1 MFDIYE
7 IMDNAKV
14 SVLAVPQHGLS
25 VLPPAGAEEGAV
37 ASAKRADTS
46 VQAPAS
52 LEGKR
57 RGQSDRT
64 SLSPEAQRQLERLRA
79 RDREVR
85 AHEMAHLAAAG
96 GYATSGMQLTYE
108 TGPDG
113 RQYAVGGEVG
123 IDVSPGRTPE
133 ETIAKMQVVQRA
145 ALAPAEPSPQDQRVA
160 ALAAQQM
167 AQAAVEL
174 SRREV
179 GGAEDESATDRQ
191 GIGRTAE
198 KRVGKV
204 VNDNP
209 LVAAGIEARQAWQT
223 RLRLQA

>member
-1 MFDIYE
+1 M
-7 IMDNAKV
+7 
-14 SVLAVPQHGLS
+14 
-25 VLPPAGAEEGAV
+25 
-37 ASAKRADTS
+37 
-46 VQAPAS
+46 
-52 LEGKR
+52 EGKAR
-57 RGQSDRT
+57 RQRDRA
-64 SLSPEAQRQLERLRA
+64 SLSPEAQRQLEQLKA

-167 AQAAVEL
+167 AQAMAEL
-174 SRREV
+174 ARQEDGSA
-179 GGAEDESATDRQ
+179 AEATRQ
-191 GIGRTAE
+191 GGRQNEA
-198 KRVGKV
+198 V
-204 VNDNP
+204 VPPAPEAQAGDSRSKDSP
-209 LVAAGIEARQAWQT
+209 LVAAGIEARQAWRI
-223 RLRLQA
+223 RLRLQR

>member
-1 MFDIYE
+1 M
-7 IMDNAKV
+7 
-14 SVLAVPQHGLS
+14 
-25 VLPPAGAEEGAV
+25 
-37 ASAKRADTS
+37 
-46 VQAPAS
+46 
-52 LEGKR
+52 EGKR